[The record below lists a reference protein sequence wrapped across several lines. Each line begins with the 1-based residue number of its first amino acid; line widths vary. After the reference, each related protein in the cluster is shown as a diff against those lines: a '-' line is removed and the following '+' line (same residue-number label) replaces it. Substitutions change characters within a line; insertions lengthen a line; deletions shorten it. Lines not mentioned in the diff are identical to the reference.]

1 MVKKGKIVTRGNGI
15 GGKRP
20 EHYWDDDLGAEVFIV
35 YGNLRERILFDD
47 SQDPNARRFITDVLL
62 SNRNMDIAM
71 RKNGGYLGDMVADRS
86 RRGYTVSY
94 DRDKL
99 CLAKELE
106 NVKPKHR
113 LGDVPIQIDG
123 QSGRVHIGGEVVS
136 KARKKRDD
144 SREDR

>member
-1 MVKKGKIVTRGNGI
+1 
-15 GGKRP
+15 
-20 EHYWDDDLGAEVFIV
+20 
-35 YGNLRERILFDD
+35 
-47 SQDPNARRFITDVLL
+47 
-62 SNRNMDIAM
+62 M